1 MCDGFRISSISKFMH
16 KSAVGQY
23 VVLAVLI
30 AFFIVSCSS
39 SDSSTPSGDDGST
52 TDPWEVAK
60 GVHISILSPQQD
72 VSYTQFAPPIK
83 IALPSDEQT
92 DASSLEV
99 TLNDHDLGDKV
110 YETDSMA
117 SATGYRHLLVEGQNT
132 LVARLGKHSSTV
144 TFRFSGCADTPCPA
158 QEPPVITGPS
168 EAVSLV
174 QTSLQGSGFGSPGD
188 ERTLYIN
195 GRALP
200 LAEIHSGG
208 DWLIFVAPPQPID
221 TIDIAL
227 EVNGQKSAPFT
238 MKVLP
243 PPELPRPADDIL
255 SDFRTGLINLSEYAS
270 SLPELDG
277 NDPAYNGMVA
287 DLREILGESLDR
299 LFGEYDKL
307 MAGLTV
313 EEQEFIAQ
321 TLVQNAIDTKLTQ
334 LLQGIGPHS
343 TPMSMASEVGPRK
356 ENVACD
362 SSTVSILTI
371 VNYLAMLSDTLKM
384 LQITCLLSTALYP
397 PMAIAAVQ
405 IISFLTNQILY
416 IDTIKLYIS
425 ILLPDLGELTIDLP
439 ETVGRHDTVPVHA
452 LGAFSYDP
460 IKKTKDVVSFMG
472 SEFFS
477 EVLTTSLGTLLPAE
491 EYTTE
496 ALTAYMKLSLES
508 IQQSIT
514 TARDF
519 AKYVSEM
526 NQSGEASDP
535 VLTPVEP
542 TLIGFKA
549 EYFRLAKGSAVCE
562 AKGYWD
568 DTTPCSIEDQW
579 RIGWTL
585 GYSGYIAINLNN
597 GKASGTVK
605 TGDGALP
612 LEYDDPIYGA
622 LMEDF
627 GAAYGCDAI
636 MECHEVIKK
645 YDDCSPGL
653 AHPLCNSMTLFDCPS
668 EHDVQLSFDRC
679 SGDSGC

>member
-1 MCDGFRISSISKFMH
+1 MCDGFRLSSISKFMH
-16 KSAVGQY
+16 RSAVGQY
-23 VVLAVLI
+23 VVLTVLI

-99 TLNDHDLGDKV
+99 TLNDQDLGDKV
-110 YETDSMA
+110 HETDSMA
-117 SATGYRHLLVEGQNT
+117 SATGYRQLLVEGRNT

-144 TFRFSGCADTPCPA
+144 TFQFSGCADTPCPA
-158 QEPPVITGPS
+158 QEPPVITGPA

-221 TIDIAL
+221 TIDIAI
-227 EVNGQKSAPFT
+227 EVNGQKSTPFT

-243 PPELPRPADDIL
+243 PPELPRPAEDIL
-255 SDFRTGLINLSEYAS
+255 FDFRTGLINLREYAS
-270 SLPELDG
+270 SLPELNG
-277 NDPAYNGMVA
+277 NDPVYNGMVA
-287 DLREILGESLDR
+287 DLREILGESLDQ

-307 MAGLTV
+307 MAGLTAG
-313 EEQEFIAQ
+313 EQEFIAQ
-321 TLVQNAIDTKLTQ
+321 TLAQNAIDTKLTQ
-334 LLQGIGPHS
+334 LLQGIGPDS
-343 TPMSMASEVGPRK
+343 TPMAMVSERGGRQEVS
-356 ENVACD
+356 CD
-362 SSTVSILTI
+362 SSFVSTLTL

-384 LQITCLLSTALYP
+384 LQIACILSTALYP
-397 PMAIAAVQ
+397 PMAITAVQ
-405 IISFLTNQILY
+405 VISFLGNQALY
-416 IDTIKLYIS
+416 VDTTKLYIS
-425 ILLPDLGELTIDLP
+425 MLLPDLGELTIDLP
-439 ETVGRHDTVPVHA
+439 ETVARHDTVPVHA
-452 LGAFSYDP
+452 LGVFSYETS
-460 IKKTKDVVSFMG
+460 KKRNDVASFAG
-472 SEFFS
+472 SEIFS
-477 EVLTTSLGTLLPAE
+477 KAMSKSLDTLLPSD

-496 ALTAYMKLSLES
+496 IFKETYKVMLES
-508 IQQSIT
+508 LQKSISVSL
-514 TARDF
+514 DF

-526 NQSGEASDP
+526 DRSDEASDP
-535 VLTPVEP
+535 VTIPVEP
-542 TLIGFKA
+542 TLIGFQA

-585 GYSGYIAINLNN
+585 GYSGYIAISLNN

-612 LEYDDPIYGA
+612 LKYDDAIYGS
-622 LMEDF
+622 LMEHF
-627 GAAYGCDAI
+627 GDAYGCDAI
-636 MECHEVIKK
+636 MECYEEIKK

-653 AHPLCNSMTLFDCPS
+653 ANPLCNSMTLFDCPS